1 MGQISIPA
9 SNKSGYSM
17 FWNSMWDSKHNYNI
31 FLKQDVFI
39 KSSLVLFFSDYS
51 SDKLFFFLKFDS
63 RNKFKKYRINNI
75 KNKRKLNFNL
85 YYKYIRSIGNNN
97 DIFFSKLWILRYQSW
112 VILNISIFSF
122 FKDESLEKKIEIN
135 FDNWFFHYYSN
146 LMNLNNNEKI
156 VKNKYTF

>member
-31 FLKQDVFI
+31 FLKQDIFI

-51 SDKLFFFLKFDS
+51 SDKLFFFLKFNS
-63 RNKFKKYRINNI
+63 RNKFKKFKINSV
-75 KNKRKLNFNL
+75 KNKKKINFNT
-85 YYKYIRSIGNNN
+85 YYKFIRNNVNN
-97 DIFFSKLWILRYQSW
+97 DMFFSKLWLLRYQSW

-122 FKDESLEKKIEIN
+122 FKEEVFKQQLEIN
-135 FDNWFFHYYSN
+135 FDNWFFYYYKN
-146 LMNLNNNEKI
+146 LLSFNNKKI
-156 VKNKYTF
+156 VSNKYFF

>member
-31 FLKQDVFI
+31 FLKQDIFI
-39 KSSLVLFFSDYS
+39 KSSLILFFSDHS

-75 KNKRKLNFNL
+75 KNKKKINFNL
-85 YYKYIRSIGNNN
+85 YYKFIKNINNNN
-97 DIFFSKLWILRYQSW
+97 DIFFSKLWLLRYQSW
-112 VILNISIFSF
+112 IVLNISIFSF
-122 FKDESLEKKIEIN
+122 FKEEIFTKKLEVN
-135 FDNWFFHYYSN
+135 FDNWFFYYYKN
-146 LMNLNNNEKI
+146 LLMINNKKI
-156 VKNKYTF
+156 IQNKYVF

>member
-31 FLKQDVFI
+31 FLKQDIFI
-39 KSSLVLFFSDYS
+39 KSSLILFFSDHS

-75 KNKRKLNFNL
+75 KNKKKINFNL
-85 YYKYIRSIGNNN
+85 YYRFIKNINNN
-97 DIFFSKLWILRYQSW
+97 DDIFFSKLWLLRYQSW
-112 VILNISIFSF
+112 IVLNISIFSF
-122 FKDESLEKKIEIN
+122 FKEEIFTKKLEVN
-135 FDNWFFHYYSN
+135 FDNWFFYYYKN
-146 LMNLNNNEKI
+146 LLMINNKKI
-156 VKNKYTF
+156 IQNKYVF